1 MVPFIVNGNS
11 DGRLSDLKSSRKQTG
26 FTFVELMVV
35 MAMMA
40 LLLSIALPRYF
51 EGLKR
56 AKEAILHDDLATMR
70 QAIDHY
76 RADKGIYPDSLD
88 SLVVQRYIRA
98 IPDDPITERS
108 DTWQVEMPPDY
119 SSHVYDIHSGS
130 EDLASNGTPY
140 SSW

>member
-1 MVPFIVNGNS
+1 VSKLCG
-11 DGRLSDLKSSRKQTG
+11 LSANRKQIG

-35 MAMMA
+35 MAIMA

-51 EGLKR
+51 DGLKR
-56 AKEAILHDDLATMR
+56 AKEAILLDDLATMR

-76 RADKGIYPDSLD
+76 HADKGIYPDSLD
-88 SLVVQRYIRA
+88 SLVTQRYIRS

-108 DTWQVEMPPDY
+108 DTWQLVLPPDY

-130 EDLASNGTPY
+130 DELSSNGTPY